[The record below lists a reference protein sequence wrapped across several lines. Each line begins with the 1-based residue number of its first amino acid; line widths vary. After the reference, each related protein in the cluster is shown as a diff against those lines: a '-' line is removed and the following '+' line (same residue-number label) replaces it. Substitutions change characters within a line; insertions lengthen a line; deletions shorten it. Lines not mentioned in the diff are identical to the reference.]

1 MRKINE
7 LEMYIFENQSVSP
20 KELMEKFNLSE
31 STVRRYINE
40 LMEIGSIKKGYG
52 VVSANTKDQLL
63 NFKVRMNLQA
73 EGKRKISRMAADYI
87 NNGDILFID
96 SGSTH
101 MFLPEAISEK
111 KDITIF
117 TNNLMFSMKMVNS
130 AENIKVILIPG
141 SVNRN
146 TLSLTGE
153 TSLAF
158 LDAYQFDKGFFT
170 ASGVSMESGY
180 SNRTL
185 PERDIKAFLIKRT
198 REKFML
204 VDDTKFGLSFPFCFG
219 KIGDFQRILTNEK
232 PDTEFLHGL
241 KGQKVEIIW

>member
-7 LEMYIFENQSVSP
+7 LEMYIFENESVSP
-20 KELMEKFNLSE
+20 KELMDKFNLSE

-63 NFKVRMNLQA
+63 NFKARMNVQA

-87 NNGDILFID
+87 NNGDILYID

-141 SVNRN
+141 SVNRH

-204 VDDTKFGLSFPFCFG
+204 VDDTKFGLSFPFSFG

-232 PDTEFLHGL
+232 PDREVLQGL
-241 KGQKVEIIW
+241 QEQKVEIIW